1 MEQSQRF
8 IENRMLRKLFRPEMD
23 EVIRKIRRVYN

>member
-8 IENRMLRKLFRPEMD
+8 TENRMLRKLFRPVMD
-23 EVIRKIRRVYN
+23 EVIGKRRWIYN